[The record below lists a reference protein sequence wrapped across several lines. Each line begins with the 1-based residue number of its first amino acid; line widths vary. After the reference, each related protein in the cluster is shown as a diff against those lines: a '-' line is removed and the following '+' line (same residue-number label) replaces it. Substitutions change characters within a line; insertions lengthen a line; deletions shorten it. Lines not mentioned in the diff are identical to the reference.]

1 MVVPDLGIFPVLR
14 TQRLLLRD
22 HRPEDVDTLF
32 QIRSDERTMGYIGR
46 PRATSRA
53 DAQELI
59 DRVQRQRL
67 TNECLAWVVAD
78 GTTERML
85 GSIGLYR
92 LKPEHDTA
100 EVGYQLHPDHWGRG
114 IMTEALEVVTRY
126 TLGPLGFHRIEA
138 ITDPRNIASRRLLE
152 RCGYA
157 LEGITRESYVWDG
170 MRFDSAI
177 YGRLAS

>member
-1 MVVPDLGIFPVLR
+1 M
-14 TQRLLLRD
+14 
-22 HRPEDVDTLF
+22 LF
-32 QIRSDERTMGYIGR
+32 RIRSDERIMAYIGR

-53 DAQELI
+53 DAEALI
-59 DRVQRQRL
+59 DRMQRERQAGESL
-67 TNECLAWVVAD
+67 GWVVAD
-78 GTTERML
+78 GTTERMI

-114 IMTEALEVVTRY
+114 YMAEALEAVTRHA
-126 TLGPLGFHRIEA
+126 LGPLGFHRIEA
-138 ITDPRNIASRRLLE
+138 ITDPRNAGSRRLLE
-152 RCGYA
+152 RCGYE
-157 LEGITRESYVWDG
+157 LEGITRESYVWEG